1 MWVHWVPVH
10 DRKQALVCLT
20 NSWLSFTPVLIE
32 LDVALYSPLNTH
44 RRSESVC
51 RILDMFELRIWLRP
65 LTSFIQLSGKA
76 SDYITYTHIFCRDIS
91 SSYRWKFFI
100 TTQEQDWAAVIMM
113 AFKFHQETI
122 LCSRVLVVLGFAGLM
137 WRSFLI
143 VRVPEGWTIRTM
155 DQHLQ
160 DLWHQLLTKNLSL
173 SFHHPRL
180 FRWVK
185 PFRIEYLLV
194 LIFRFLYGN
203 KGLHSVVIT
212 CFVNS

>member
-1 MWVHWVPVH
+1 MPIHN
-10 DRKQALVCLT
+10 RKWALVCLT
-20 NSWLSFTPVLIE
+20 NGWLSFTPVLIE

-44 RRSESVC
+44 RRSGSVC
-51 RILDMFELRIWLRP
+51 RILDMYELSVWLRP
-65 LTSFIQLSGKA
+65 PTSFIQLSGKT

-100 TTQEQDWAAVIMM
+100 TTQEQDWAAVIMI
-113 AFKFHQETI
+113 AFKFHQENNFV
-122 LCSRVLVVLGFAGLM
+122 LKVLVVLGFAGLM
-137 WRSFLI
+137 LRSFLI

-160 DLWHQLLTKNLSL
+160 DLWHQLLNKNLSL

-180 FRWVK
+180 FRLVK

-194 LIFRFLYGN
+194 LIFWLLYGN
-203 KGLHSVVIT
+203 KGIIT
-212 CFVNS
+212 CFVNG